1 MAICLDKDKLSRN
14 KKPLMRIRET
24 LKETLTVIG
33 KYCNTVMARKTHF
46 TIKTIL
52 SINWTPIIEAL
63 STPAIR
69 LEIPQAINHCNG

>member
-1 MAICLDKDKLSRN
+1 
-14 KKPLMRIRET
+14 
-24 LKETLTVIG
+24 
-33 KYCNTVMARKTHF
+33 MARKTHF

-69 LEIPQAINHCNG
+69 LEIPQVINHCNG